1 MIQKW
6 EKLTDIY
13 KSGGSEKLEQ
23 IRDQY
28 GVWTAYSLRQCV
40 ISVWTYDPEQSLIR
54 RQKIAGKDTIGDIRI
69 SFTIPT
75 EYATG
80 K

>member
-1 MIQKW
+1 MKYLESLDIIQKW

-13 KSGGSEKLEQ
+13 KAGGSEKLEH

-28 GVWTAYSLRQCV
+28 GVWS
-40 ISVWTYDPEQSLIR
+40 YDPEHSLIR

-69 SFTIPT
+69 SFTIPI

>member
-1 MIQKW
+1 MKYIESLDIIQKW

-28 GVWTAYSLRQCV
+28 G
-40 ISVWTYDPEQSLIR
+40 VWTYDPEQSLIR

>member
-1 MIQKW
+1 MKYLESLHIIQKW

-13 KSGGSEKLEQ
+13 KSGGSEKLKQ

-28 GVWTAYSLRQCV
+28 G
-40 ISVWTYDPEQSLIR
+40 VWTYDPEQSLIR

-69 SFTIPT
+69 SFNIPT